1 MGCVSTVCPKL
12 ILIALVTL
20 VPGCATI
27 YTALDFGSYKFAH
40 SKIAILPFDV
50 TLETDQENGNMSAE
64 DLQDMERDQG
74 ETFQRV
80 IYTQFLQGQQRGLY
94 TVEFQDIDKTN
105 TLLNRE
111 LKTNTNQDELAAMT
125 KAEICKILDVDAVI
139 GGSMTLGRP
148 IGTDRAMASRF
159 LIGLVGNTNKAFIRM
174 SIHEGNES
182 KILWN
187 YEHVAKGGL
196 LSSPESVARAVMK
209 GAARTFP
216 YKRI

>member
-1 MGCVSTVCPKL
+1 MS
-12 ILIALVTL
+12 
-20 VPGCATI
+20 GCASI
-27 YTALDFGSYKFAH
+27 YTAPDFGSYKFAH

-50 TLETDQENGNMSAE
+50 TIETDQDGVNTSSE
-64 DLQDMERDQG
+64 DLLALEKEQG
-74 ETFQRV
+74 QTFQRV
-80 IYTQFLQGQQRGLY
+80 IYTQFLQGQQRGRY

-105 TLLNRE
+105 TLLSRE
-111 LKTNTNQDELAAMT
+111 LETNTTPEELAALT
-125 KAEICKILDVDAVI
+125 KSEICKILDVDAVI
-139 GGSMTLGRP
+139 GGDVLLSRP

-174 SIHEGNES
+174 SIYEGDES
-182 KILWN
+182 KLLWN

-216 YKRI
+216 YKRGQ